1 MAALGS
7 LSCLDSLPIETNTN
21 PELVYSRAR
30 TVPSPHDEQTIPVM
44 SPENAPVLPHS
55 IASTS
60 SERINQS
67 TSQMSSQE
75 SSRGP
80 EAPNTH
86 LAASSGQGSSGPD
99 RSIPSETSGSQIEA
113 PARTRSENTNRIAEE
128 TFLEEVDP
136 EKGPM
141 TGGIH
146 VAIFGENFPEIP
158 LYVWFGDNW
167 VRAVSHVEF
176 TTGPGLILILKYL
189 IEAA

>member
-1 MAALGS
+1 M
-7 LSCLDSLPIETNTN
+7 
-21 PELVYSRAR
+21 VYSHTR
-30 TVPSPHDEQTIPVM
+30 TITSQHDEQIIPIM
-44 SPENAPVLPHS
+44 SSENAAVLPHS
-55 IASTS
+55 LASTS
-60 SERINQS
+60 GESQREDCINQS
-67 TSQMSSQE
+67 TSQMSSQD